1 MNTYKFPDAGAWIHC
16 LSDPDASRL
25 DLYCFAH
32 AGGAADSFFGW
43 PHRISGPVSIFA
55 AQLPGRRERFH
66 EPLAQDI
73 GAVAAILAEQ
83 IATRRHQAAVFFGH
97 SLGGLIAFEVALRLE
112 GKRPPV
118 EIITAGCGAPTR
130 KRHAE
135 PMHLLPSREFRERL
149 RVMGGTPPEVL
160 EDDELMALF
169 EPVLRADLRLAETYR
184 INREAR
190 TSALLSAWGGVED
203 SLVPT
208 EMLAAW
214 SACTQSRCEIR
225 LFPGG
230 HFFPQ
235 TQSGELFE
243 AVNSR
248 LAWWLK
254 AAQGIAEYAP
264 LSAATPD

>member
-1 MNTYKFPDAGAWIHC
+1 MNIYMPHAASEWIHC
-16 LSDPDASRL
+16 LSDPGASQL

-43 PHRISGPVSIFA
+43 PERISDRISIFA

-66 EPLAQDI
+66 EPLEQNLDAI
-73 GAVAAILAEQ
+73 TSILAQEV
-83 IATRRHQAAVFFGH
+83 ATRRHRPAVFFGH

-118 EIITAGCGAPTR
+118 EIIAAGCGAPTR

-135 PMHLLPSREFRERL
+135 PMHLLPSRDFRERL
-149 RVMGGTPPEVL
+149 RVMGGTPPEIL
-160 EDDELMALF
+160 EDDELIALF

-184 INREAR
+184 IDRGAR
-190 TSALLSAWGGVED
+190 TSAFLSAWGGLED

-208 EMLAAW
+208 EILAAW
-214 SACTQSRCEIR
+214 SECTQSRCEIR

-235 TQSGELFE
+235 TQSGALLE
-243 AVNSR
+243 AINSR
-248 LAWWLK
+248 LAWWLE
-254 AAQGIAEYAP
+254 APQGVAEYAR
-264 LSAATPD
+264 LSTATPA